1 VLRRVDGDEGRVAPP
16 QTQAAPIAPEQVVPA
31 IAESEH
37 DTSLLP
43 RDHPK
48 WARDAV
54 TISQRA
60 REIIARLRPVVVRI
74 LTFWD
79 HRVRSALI
87 GGARVSIDPSG
98 SYRCHDMRTPN
109 S

>member
-1 VLRRVDGDEGRVAPP
+1 MLRRLDGEEGRAPAAQP
-16 QTQAAPIAPEQVVPA
+16 QAAAIAPEQMVAAVG
-31 IAESEH
+31 ESEAEN
-37 DTSLLP
+37 SLLP

-54 TISQRA
+54 TLSQRA
-60 REIIARLRPVVVRI
+60 REILAHLRPVVVKI

-79 HRVRSALI
+79 HRVRSAWI
-87 GGARVSIDPSG
+87 GGSRVCIDPSG
-98 SYRCHDMRTPN
+98 SYRVE

>member
-1 VLRRVDGDEGRVAPP
+1 MLRRVDGDDGRTHAVQA
-16 QTQAAPIAPEQVVPA
+16 QAAPIATEQAVTP
-31 IAESEH
+31 IGEGEAEN
-37 DTSLLP
+37 SLLP

-54 TISQRA
+54 TLSQRA
-60 REIIARLRPVVVRI
+60 REIIACLRPVVVKI

-87 GGARVSIDPSG
+87 GGSRVSIDPSG
-98 SYRCHDMRTPN
+98 SYRIE

>member
-1 VLRRVDGDEGRVAPP
+1 MLRRVDGDEGRVHGPQPHAVEVLAEQTVAP
-16 QTQAAPIAPEQVVPA
+16 VG
-31 IAESEH
+31 ESEAE
-37 DTSLLP
+37 TSLLP

-54 TISQRA
+54 TLSQRA
-60 REIIARLRPVVVRI
+60 REIVARLRPVILKI

-79 HRVRSALI
+79 HRVRSAWI
-87 GGARVSIDPSG
+87 GGSHVCIDPSG
-98 SYRCHDMRTPN
+98 SYRIE

>member
-1 VLRRVDGDEGRVAPP
+1 MLRRLDTEDSRGHAAQPHAVAIE
-16 QTQAAPIAPEQVVPA
+16 T
-31 IAESEH
+31 ESMVTPVGES
-37 DTSLLP
+37 DSESSLLP

-54 TISQRA
+54 TLSQRA
-60 REIIARLRPVVVRI
+60 REIVGRMRPVIVKI

-79 HRVRSALI
+79 HRVRSALV
-87 GGARVSIDPSG
+87 GGKRVGIDPSG
-98 SYRCHDMRTPN
+98 SYRLE

>member
-1 VLRRVDGDEGRVAPP
+1 MVA
-16 QTQAAPIAPEQVVPA
+16 A
-31 IAESEH
+31 IGESEAEN
-37 DTSLLP
+37 TLLP

-54 TISQRA
+54 TLSQRA
-60 REIIARLRPVVVRI
+60 RETIARLRPVVVKI

-79 HRVRSALI
+79 HRVRSAFI
-87 GGARVSIDPSG
+87 AGRRVCIDPSG
-98 SYRCHDMRTPN
+98 SYRIE

>member
-1 VLRRVDGDEGRVAPP
+1 MLRRLDGEEGRAPATHA
-16 QTQAAPIAPEQVVPA
+16 QPEA
-31 IAESEH
+31 IATEQMVAAVGESEAEN
-37 DTSLLP
+37 SLLP

-54 TISQRA
+54 TLSQRA
-60 REIIARLRPVVVRI
+60 REIILLLRPVVVKI

-79 HRVRSALI
+79 HRVRSAWI
-87 GGARVSIDPSG
+87 GGSRVCIDPSG
-98 SYRCHDMRTPN
+98 SYRVE

>member
-1 VLRRVDGDEGRVAPP
+1 MLRRVDGDDGRTHAQPHA
-16 QTQAAPIAPEQVVPA
+16 TAIATEAVVTPA
-31 IAESEH
+31 AESE
-37 DTSLLP
+37 TENLLLP

-54 TISQRA
+54 TLSQRA
-60 REIIARLRPVVVRI
+60 REMIARLRPVVVKA

-79 HRVRSALI
+79 HQARNAWVGGSRVC
-87 GGARVSIDPSG
+87 IDPSG
-98 SYRCHDMRTPN
+98 SYRVE

>member
-1 VLRRVDGDEGRVAPP
+1 MLRRVDGEEGRTHAQQTHASGVAAE
-16 QTQAAPIAPEQVVPA
+16 QTIAPVG
-31 IAESEH
+31 ESDGEN
-37 DTSLLP
+37 TFLP

-54 TISQRA
+54 TLSQRA
-60 REIIARLRPVVVRI
+60 REVIARLRPVVVKI

-79 HRVRSALI
+79 HRIRSAFV
-87 GGARVSIDPSG
+87 GGSRVSIDPSG
-98 SYRCHDMRTPN
+98 SYRIE

>member
-1 VLRRVDGDEGRVAPP
+1 MLRRVDGEDGRTHAAQPHA
-16 QTQAAPIAPEQVVPA
+16 TAIATEQAIAPVG
-31 IAESEH
+31 ESEAEN
-37 DTSLLP
+37 SLLP

-54 TISQRA
+54 TLSQRA
-60 REIIARLRPVVVRI
+60 REVIARLRPVLVKI

-79 HRVRSALI
+79 HRVRSAFV
-87 GGARVSIDPSG
+87 GGSRVSIDPSG
-98 SYRCHDMRTPN
+98 SYRIE

>member
-1 VLRRVDGDEGRVAPP
+1 MLRRVDTDDGRQHCAQPHATAIATETMVAP
-16 QTQAAPIAPEQVVPA
+16 TG
-31 IAESEH
+31 ESEAEN
-37 DTSLLP
+37 TLLP

-54 TISQRA
+54 TLSQRA
-60 REIIARLRPVVVRI
+60 REIVTRLRPVIVKI

-79 HRVRSALI
+79 HRVRSALV
-87 GGARVSIDPSG
+87 GGSRVCIDPSG
-98 SYRCHDMRTPN
+98 SYRIE

>member
-1 VLRRVDGDEGRVAPP
+1 MLRRVDGDEQRLHANAPHATAIPTEQMVA
-16 QTQAAPIAPEQVVPA
+16 A
-31 IAESEH
+31 IDESE
-37 DTSLLP
+37 TENTLLP

-54 TISQRA
+54 TLSTRA
-60 REIIARLRPVVVRI
+60 REMIARLRPVVVKM

-79 HRVRSALI
+79 HRVRSALVA
-87 GGARVSIDPSG
+87 GNRVCIDPSG
-98 SYRCHDMRTPN
+98 SYRLE

>member
-1 VLRRVDGDEGRVAPP
+1 VLRRLDGEEPRPQALQPRAVAVAPE
-16 QTQAAPIAPEQVVPA
+16 AAVPA
-31 IAESEH
+31 IGESEAE
-37 DTSLLP
+37 TSLLP

-54 TISQRA
+54 TVSQRA
-60 REIIARLRPVVVRI
+60 REIIARLRPIAIKI

-79 HRVRSALI
+79 HRSRIAFI
-87 GGARVSIDPSG
+87 GGQRVSVDPSG
-98 SYRCHDMRTPN
+98 SYRLD

>member
-1 VLRRVDGDEGRVAPP
+1 MLRRVDGEDGRTHAQ
-16 QTQAAPIAPEQVVPA
+16 QTHAAAIPAEQLVTPSG
-31 IAESEH
+31 ESE
-37 DTSLLP
+37 TENSLLP

-54 TISQRA
+54 TLSQRA
-60 REIIARLRPVVVRI
+60 REAIARLRPVVIKI

-79 HRVRSALI
+79 HRIRSAFV
-87 GGARVSIDPSG
+87 GGSRVCIDPSG
-98 SYRCHDMRTPN
+98 SYRIE

>member
-1 VLRRVDGDEGRVAPP
+1 VLRRVDGEEQRPHVAQPHTGAIP
-16 QTQAAPIAPEQVVPA
+16 TEQMVAAIG
-31 IAESEH
+31 ESEAEN
-37 DTSLLP
+37 SLLP

-54 TISQRA
+54 TLSQRA
-60 REIIARLRPVVVRI
+60 REVIARLRPVVVKI

-79 HRVRSALI
+79 HRVRNALI
-87 GGARVSIDPSG
+87 GGHRVCIDPSG
-98 SYRCHDMRTPN
+98 SYRIE

>member
-1 VLRRVDGDEGRVAPP
+1 MLRRVDGEDGR
-16 QTQAAPIAPEQVVPA
+16 THAAQSHAAAIPTEQLVTPA
-31 IAESEH
+31 GESE
-37 DTSLLP
+37 TENALLP

-54 TISQRA
+54 TLSQRA
-60 REIIARLRPVVVRI
+60 REVIGRLRPVIVKI

-79 HRVRSALI
+79 HRVRSACI
-87 GGARVSIDPSG
+87 GGNRVCIDPSG
-98 SYRCHDMRTPN
+98 SYRIE

>member
-1 VLRRVDGDEGRVAPP
+1 MVA
-16 QTQAAPIAPEQVVPA
+16 AVG
-31 IAESEH
+31 ESEAEN
-37 DTSLLP
+37 SLLP

-54 TISQRA
+54 TLSQRA
-60 REIIARLRPVVVRI
+60 REIIAHLRPVVVKI

-79 HRVRSALI
+79 HRVRSAWI
-87 GGARVSIDPSG
+87 GGSRVCIDPSG
-98 SYRCHDMRTPN
+98 SYRVE

>member
-1 VLRRVDGDEGRVAPP
+1 MLRRVDSDDGRTHEARPH
-16 QTQAAPIAPEQVVPA
+16 TTAIATEPAIVP
-31 IAESEH
+31 IAESE
-37 DTSLLP
+37 TENSLLP

-54 TISQRA
+54 TLSQRA
-60 REIIARLRPVVVRI
+60 REVIARLRPVVVKI

-79 HRVRSALI
+79 HRVRSALV
-87 GGARVSIDPSG
+87 GGNRVSIDPCG
-98 SYRCHDMRTPN
+98 SYRIE

>member
-1 VLRRVDGDEGRVAPP
+1 MLRRVESEEARAPAHQP
-16 QTQAAPIAPEQVVPA
+16 NASAIASEAAIAPVG
-31 IAESEH
+31 ESEAENW
-37 DTSLLP
+37 LLP

-54 TISQRA
+54 TLSQRA
-60 REIIARLRPVVVRI
+60 REVIARLRPAIVKI

-79 HRVRSALI
+79 HRIRSALI
-87 GGARVSIDPSG
+87 AGSRVSIDPSG
-98 SYRCHDMRTPN
+98 SYRVE

>member
-1 VLRRVDGDEGRVAPP
+1 MLRRLDGEEPRTPAPALHAGAIS
-16 QTQAAPIAPEQVVPA
+16 TEQAVEA
-31 IAESEH
+31 IGESDA

-54 TISQRA
+54 TLSQRA
-60 REIIARLRPVVVRI
+60 REIIARLRPVAIRI

-79 HRVRSALI
+79 HRIRSAFI
-87 GGARVSIDPSG
+87 SGSRVSVDPSG
-98 SYRCHDMRTPN
+98 SYRVEP
-109 S
+109 